1 MNAHDSERIKGMLEE
16 LGLGE
21 AAVIEDADVLVFNT
35 CTIREKAESRLS
47 AHLGWAKALKE
58 QDSERVIAVGGCVA
72 EVQRRQLFEHYPFVD
87 VAFGPGS
94 IAHLGK
100 WLGAGGHGV
109 ESGAF
114 GTGMERVFAS
124 DLPMR
129 RERPF
134 QAWVQISMGCNSR
147 CSYCIVPTVRGRQVS
162 RGSGDVLDE
171 VRRLAADGVREIT
184 LLGQNVNS
192 YGRDLPAAERVDFS
206 DLLRACDAVDGIE
219 RIRFTSPHPKDFR
232 PDVIAAMAECTS
244 VCEHAHLP
252 VQSGSTRL
260 LKAMRR
266 SYDRERFLRLVE
278 EMRQAIPDLALTTDL
293 IVGFPGETDADFGQ
307 TLSLVEEVAFDG
319 AFTFVY
325 SPRYDTEAVAMADQ
339 IPDDLKRERIST
351 LIELV
356 QRIANER
363 NERRI
368 GAIEEVLI
376 EGPSRTDPLLLCG
389 RTRRNTTVNFAGN
402 ACPGDLVDVRI
413 KGATSTT
420 LNGEQLT
427 SPVP

>member
-1 MNAHDSERIKGMLEE
+1 
-16 LGLGE
+16 
-21 AAVIEDADVLVFNT
+21 
-35 CTIREKAESRLS
+35 
-47 AHLGWAKALKE
+47 
-58 QDSERVIAVGGCVA
+58 
-72 EVQRRQLFEHYPFVD
+72 
-87 VAFGPGS
+87 
-94 IAHLGK
+94 
-100 WLGAGGHGV
+100 
-109 ESGAF
+109 
-114 GTGMERVFAS
+114 
-124 DLPMR
+124 
-129 RERPF
+129 
-134 QAWVQISMGCNSR
+134 
-147 CSYCIVPTVRGRQVS
+147 
-162 RGSGDVLDE
+162 
-171 VRRLAADGVREIT
+171 
-184 LLGQNVNS
+184 
-192 YGRDLPAAERVDFS
+192 
-206 DLLRACDAVDGIE
+206 
-219 RIRFTSPHPKDFR
+219 
-232 PDVIAAMAECTS
+232 MAECTS

-266 SYDRERFLRLVE
+266 SYGRERFLRLVE
-278 EMRQAIPDLALTTDL
+278 EIRQAIPDLALTTDI

-339 IPDDLKRERIST
+339 IPDELKRERIST

-376 EGPSRTDPLLLCG
+376 EGPGRTDPLLLRG

-413 KGATSTT
+413 EGATSTT